1 MNTTYLNAFHHAE
14 GGNMVDFAGWEMPI
28 NYGSQ
33 INEHNLV
40 RQEVGVFDVSHMAVF
55 DLKGDNQISFLEKL
69 LPNNINKIKSL
80 KKALYSPLL
89 NYKGGILDDLIV
101 YHLGESNFRI
111 VSNCATREQNK
122 KWFNEQTF

>member
-40 RQEVGVFDVSHMAVF
+40 RQQVGVFDVLDTPTKTTS
-55 DLKGDNQISFLEKL
+55 
-69 LPNNINKIKSL
+69 
-80 KKALYSPLL
+80 ALFMSKMPWPSSW
-89 NYKGGILDDLIV
+89 LI
-101 YHLGESNFRI
+101 
-111 VSNCATREQNK
+111 A
-122 KWFNEQTF
+122 

>member
-40 RQEVGVFDVSHMAVF
+40 RQQVGVFDVSHMAVF

-69 LPNNINKIKSL
+69 LPNNINKIKSF

-89 NYKGGILDDLIV
+89 NHKGGISDNNIEV
-101 YHLGESNFRI
+101 GYPCG
-111 VSNCATREQNK
+111 K
-122 KWFNEQTF
+122 

>member
-14 GGNMVDFAGWEMPI
+14 GGNMVNFAGWEMPI

-40 RQEVGVFDVSHMAVF
+40 RQQVGVFDVSHMAVF

-69 LPNNINKIKSL
+69 LPNNINKINYFKKKGCRIIKL
-80 KKALYSPLL
+80 KKLNSKKDFDFLL
-89 NYKGGILDDLIV
+89 RKIYKL
-101 YHLGESNFRI
+101 
-111 VSNCATREQNK
+111 NK
-122 KWFNEQTF
+122 RRAKRTFFS

>member
-40 RQEVGVFDVSHMAVF
+40 RQQVGVFDVSHMAV
-55 DLKGDNQISFLEKL
+55 LISKVTTRFLFR
-69 LPNNINKIKSL
+69 
-80 KKALYSPLL
+80 KAPTKQ
-89 NYKGGILDDLIV
+89 YK
-101 YHLGESNFRI
+101 
-111 VSNCATREQNK
+111 
-122 KWFNEQTF
+122 